1 MNLTKEKRTAIV
13 RFVKLSEDSTKYTM
27 PITEIEFETENGIK
41 LIWRLPI
48 KKSTNTLKKVKSLGI
63 QFVVTCQIAPKTY
76 LIEQVRILG

>member
-13 RFVKLSEDSTKYTM
+13 RFVKLSEDTTKFAM
-27 PITEIEFETENGIK
+27 PITEIEFETDEGNK

-48 KKSTNTLKKVKSLGI
+48 KKSTDTLKKVKMLGI

-76 LIEQVRILG
+76 LIEQVRVLG